1 MKKRRNYSIKRNR
14 YSNSFMSG
22 FTIEGNNRIV
32 LDENSFMH
40 CLILGRIDGVE
51 EDANW
56 GQLHFDCDV
65 EEEMIY
71 TVYVFSYN
79 YENFNRKGVVTS
91 IDEFLRDDT
100 VDIATKKEF
109 FEIAGAKKIVNHN
122 DILLY
127 DIKGRYLYVMLE
139 INGIGK
145 GSIENMY
152 INSQGD
158 FFMDSLPEVYHEY
171 GGFYHRY
178 LSIFSTMFME
188 LQGKIENADSVL
200 DLDNASYE
208 ALTLFGKWLGI
219 DVSGDFLSEDKLRKL
234 VKEAYSLNRMKGTK
248 KALERLTEIILDEKT
263 IILEKNCLHNEAES
277 EDNYEALY
285 GKGAY
290 DVTMLI
296 KTYVPENQKSQL
308 LFLIK
313 QFVPVRCNLNIRF
326 MDESSGLD
334 DHLYL
339 DMNTKVNENVTAE
352 LDVRHAMDGRVLL
365 E

>member
-1 MKKRRNYSIKRNR
+1 MEKRRNYSIKKNR
-14 YSNSFMSG
+14 YSNAFMSG
-22 FTIEGNNRIV
+22 FAIEGDNRIV
-32 LDENSFMH
+32 LDDECFMH

-51 EDANW
+51 EDSDW
-56 GQLHFDCDV
+56 GHLHFDCDI
-65 EEEMIY
+65 EEDMIY
-71 TVYVFSYN
+71 TVHIFASN
-79 YENFNRKGVVTS
+79 YEEFNRKGVLTN
-91 IDEFLRDDT
+91 IEEFLLGDTDDL
-100 VDIATKKEF
+100 ATKKKF

-139 INGIGK
+139 INGMGK

-158 FFMDSLPEVYHEY
+158 FFMESLPEVYHEY

-188 LQGKIENADSVL
+188 LQGKIENADDIL
-200 DLDNASYE
+200 NLDNASYE
-208 ALTLFGKWLGI
+208 LLTLFGKWLGI
-219 DVSGDFLSEDKLRKL
+219 DVSGDFLSEDKLRRL
-234 VKEAYSLNRMKGTK
+234 IKEAYSLNRMKGTR

-296 KTYVPENQKSQL
+296 KTHVPENQKSQL

-326 MDESSGLD
+326 LDESSGLD

-339 DMNTKVNENVTAE
+339 DMNTKVNENIPAE
-352 LDVRHAMDGRVLL
+352 LDVRQAMDGRVLL
-365 E
+365 K